1 MEPIPTET
9 IAQAAEALAE
19 TVPQV
24 TEAVTEAIEVVTEVA
39 QADYIPY
46 LQALV
51 EYNNYQTAFL
61 LFFVVVALCYFGYKF
76 LRIFF

>member
-1 MEPIPTET
+1 MTVPPET
-9 IAQAAEALAE
+9 IAQATEALAE

-24 TEAVTEAIEVVTEVA
+24 TETVTEAIETVTEAVP
-39 QADYIPY
+39 DYIPY

-51 EYNNYQTAFL
+51 EYENYQTAFL
-61 LFFVVVALCYFGYKF
+61 LFIVVVILCYFGYKF